1 MTTSIWDEIKDLFKT
16 DKQLEEERQRKIN
29 DALNAENS
37 VVDKLKELEKQYNDS
52 LPKEETPD
60 LDALFPKDS
69 GLKEIEYTP
78 RSDEDIVSAAM
89 KENAYDKGVKKSQIE
104 DRYAKAIDA
113 LEGDK
118 KSAKQNL
125 TESYA
130 NLEKL
135 YSQLRENSLNDSIKR
150 GMARSSVAGD
160 KLSALD
166 SAHIGAAGDIERG
179 YTESVAKIDGDISA
193 LEKELGGALDQL
205 DVKSASEL
213 EGRIQKLK
221 DERDAKVKE
230 YEKYNNEVRVKNDK
244 YALERENKIA
254 DYLAQKEKEKAEKDK
269 AQQAYEK
276 ENGYSGEKLDN
287 YSKRYQLAY
296 DFYSSLS
303 PDVAVDALKA
313 SPNMKYYL
321 GVYYDK
327 LMSSLK
333 TRANTSRR
341 YF

>member
-104 DRYAKAIDA
+104 DRYAKAIGA
-113 LEGDK
+113 LVDDK
-118 KSAKQNL
+118 KSAKQSL

-179 YTESVAKIDGDISA
+179 YTESVAKIDEDISA

-213 EGRIQKLK
+213 EDRIQKLK